1 MAKKK
6 YYIVKKYYM
15 VHECEIRDYEER
27 HDYYLYK
34 YEANAM
40 KKLKDMRDQ
49 DHMPV
54 VDEENYEIRHN
65 TPTHFEAGFEG
76 DYSRGSVRIKVVPMP
91 VMDEPL

>member
-1 MAKKK
+1 MAK
-6 YYIVKKYYM
+6 KKYYM
-15 VHECEIRDYEER
+15 VHECEIRNYEER

-65 TPTHFEAGFEG
+65 TPTHFEAGFNWVITHAEVCALRWFHACDG
-76 DYSRGSVRIKVVPMP
+76 
-91 VMDEPL
+91 